1 MACRLDV
8 KKAILDNAFDEAF
21 EGRYT
26 YTRMSDDTVR
36 INAQV
41 DNVQTK
47 ALSRSQAIRIANQKL
62 ESIKKS
68 FNNAI
73 TGYVTN
79 ISEYDP
85 VTITLNVN
93 PSYVEYE
100 YRKLP
105 LDQQTDPADRMFQ
118 LPGIE
123 LSKASPETIKRIKEF
138 LTSIGVDYQAVN
150 KIAVNGEIIGANGV
164 ADITQKLIQVVN
176 GKEASTL
183 PEETMHFVVEIIQQ
197 TDPKLFNTL
206 LKEINGYRILNDVF
220 ATYSTDPNYQTKEGK
235 PDVIKLKKEAIAKVL
250 AETVINKSEGSIE
263 NPENLAKVESWWEKI
278 LNYLKGLFLKS
289 GFDIAAMKIISGEEI
304 GSVDDIR
311 NKEAQIYL
319 QQGTRDSIYGRL
331 KDISSKIEKR
341 DDGYYIDGEKVP
353 RRVTDLVKDWYE
365 RRFKA
370 KDLTKNEYQTALFDL
385 KAEKG
390 TDGHADLEYAFSLFV
405 NEDGYLRTTP
415 LDDSGYVSRL
425 NPNDRDMY
433 ELLRDNLKDRLNSFP
448 KENGGTRFLSEIMVY
463 DAKRGLAGTIDFLAI
478 EPDGKT
484 NILDWKFMDL
494 NVEKYT
500 DVPWYKVNAWRQQM
514 EQYKLL
520 LEKVYGVKPQDF
532 KQTRM
537 IPIKAKYVGG
547 NAKEG
552 ILPTLSGIQIGDVNV
567 KNIKED
573 YLLPVGLEGEKTGN
587 KKVDALLEKLNAV
600 YRKISEKKALPSEK
614 LSKAEQLNALFS
626 AIRQLQIKQ
635 NIKPLLY
642 QAKVL
647 NKQLDNLLEQYKT
660 NWKGKDVKS
669 FSQEQISA
677 FYDELETAQNAISHY
692 TTLDTELKFL
702 FKGEL
707 SEEDKALRE
716 DLRETVDDARGILS
730 ELSEVSGEFVENFVA
745 GSEGVDDFL
754 TPEKVIK
761 GITKWFSST
770 ATIPLKAL
778 EVLYK
783 KANRAFTY
791 AAQDTV
797 AETKKLMGIKSKYD
811 EWAKGKGLSSKNY
824 FSFIKKEKSNELI
837 DEFNPEFYKTLKKK
851 IGEKDIQW
859 IKDNINVAEYTDFL
873 KEKLKED
880 LQRVQDKPRVGT
892 DEEIERDIKREIAQI
907 KSLYD
912 TSTIDSAGWYNYDIL
927 KKFPDRTTWESN
939 EWKELTKSE
948 NKPALDFYNYIK
960 ERNEYYQEI
969 GYISKAEARVFL
981 PFVRKGLMEKLV
993 LGGNISFGE
1002 QFLRSVSIDEGDVG
1016 FGKIDPLTGRPIDT
1030 IPTYFTKEIEG
1041 ELSTDLFRTIALYN
1055 EMAIRYKY
1063 LRDIEA
1069 QGRALIN
1076 TERNK
1081 KAIATSMF
1089 GKTVYKD
1096 GVLQYTPDNNENAQL
1111 IENMVKG
1118 IIYGQK
1124 FVESESFDQL
1134 LGSLSDFGER
1144 ANKKLG
1150 IKIFPENL
1158 SGRQIS
1164 INKVINQLNNT
1175 FQLNALGLNP
1185 LSALSNLLG
1194 GSFQS
1199 VINAETYFTKSDFIS
1214 SQLFLTAGKM
1224 TGGEDQKKFIGALE
1238 YFLPLTESYN
1248 KELAKHLS
1256 ISKLSQENI
1265 QEFLMILMRKSDM
1278 LVQTANFR
1286 SFLINTIVD
1295 GDRVVNAR
1303 QYLKEQ
1309 PEYQD
1314 MFAGTQEERK
1324 ARKEKFEDD
1333 VKKLIE
1339 EKGVLKLAEIKD
1351 GELVIPGVDKKHES
1365 VVELRRKVQQLSKD
1379 ALGNLSEDDLRMINL
1394 NIYGKSFMLFKNWIP
1409 RLVDV
1414 RLGNLKYNSASDAYE
1429 WGRMRN
1435 VFRIMSEDVLGSVS
1449 NLINSLQG
1457 NDKGVDFMRQLYEKK
1472 KADYETDTGKELKM
1486 TESEFMSLVQKNIKA
1501 QLVDVIFMLTL
1512 FALYLGLKANA
1523 PEDDEDEV
1531 VKNQYKFM
1539 LRAVD
1544 KVKDELAY
1552 FYDPTSFT
1560 TLVSS
1565 GIFPSISYL
1574 NNFKKLLMN
1583 FGTEMY
1589 GLGVGDEE
1597 LVEKTKVIKYLM
1609 KSFPVSNQAAGML
1622 PMFYPELAKDLGIR
1636 AQSQARPVTL

>member
-21 EGRYT
+21 QGRYT
-26 YTRMSDDTVR
+26 FTRMSDDTIR
-36 INAQV
+36 INGQIDAAE
-41 DNVQTK
+41 TK
-47 ALSRSQAIRIANQKL
+47 ALSRVQAVRIANQKL
-62 ESIKKS
+62 DSIRKS

-73 TGYVTN
+73 TGYVAN
-79 ISEYDP
+79 RSEYDP
-85 VTITLNVN
+85 VAITLDVN
-93 PSYVEYE
+93 PAYVEYE

-105 LDQQTDPADRMFQ
+105 QDQQTDPADRMFQ
-118 LPGIE
+118 LEGTEI
-123 LSKASPETIKRIKEF
+123 SRASAKTIQQIKEF
-138 LTSIGVDYQAVN
+138 LNRIGVDYQAVS
-150 KIAVNGEIIGANGV
+150 KIAVNGKVIGANGV

-176 GKEASTL
+176 GKESQSL
-183 PEETMHFVVEIIQQ
+183 PEEAMHFAVEIIQQ

-206 LKEINGYRILNDVF
+206 LKEINDYRTLKDVF
-220 ATYSTDPNYQTKEGK
+220 ATYSSDPNYRTKDGK

-250 AETVINKSEGSIE
+250 AATIINTSEGSIE
-263 NPENLAKVESWWEKI
+263 NPENLVKVGTWWQKMI
-278 LNYLKGLFLKS
+278 DFLKGLFQKS
-289 GFDIAAMKIISGEEI
+289 GFDTAAMKILSGEEI
-304 GSVDDIR
+304 GNVDDIR
-311 NKEAQIYL
+311 TKEAQIYL
-319 QQGTRDSIYGRL
+319 QKGIQESIYNKL
-331 KDISSKIEKR
+331 KDVASKIEKK
-341 DDGYYIDGEKVP
+341 DDGYYIDGKKVP

-390 TDGHADLEYAFSLFV
+390 TAGHADLEYAFSLFV

-415 LDDSGYVSRL
+415 LDDSGYVSKL
-425 NPNDRDMY
+425 NPANRDMY

-448 KENGGTRFLSEIMVY
+448 KENGETRFLSEIMVY
-463 DAKRGLAGTIDFLAI
+463 DAKRGLAGTIDFVAI

-494 NVEKYT
+494 NIEKYK

-514 EQYKLL
+514 EQYRLL

-532 KQTRM
+532 NQTRM
-537 IPIKAKYVGG
+537 IPIKATYTGG

-552 ILPTLSGIQIGDVNV
+552 ILPTLTGVQIGDANV
-567 KNIKED
+567 ENIKED

-587 KKVDALLEKLNAV
+587 KKIDVLLEKLNAV
-600 YRKISEKKALPSEK
+600 YKRISEKKALPSEK

-626 AIRQLQIKQ
+626 AIRQLQVKQ

-642 QAKVL
+642 QAKIL
-647 NKQLDNLLEQYKT
+647 NKQLEKLLEQYNT
-660 NWKGKDVKS
+660 NWKGKDPNS

-677 FYDELETAQNAISHY
+677 FYDELETAQNSISHY
-692 TTLDTELKFL
+692 TTLDTDLKFL
-702 FKGEL
+702 FQKEL
-707 SEEDKALRE
+707 SEEDKTLRE
-716 DLRETVDDARGILS
+716 DLRETVDNARNVLS
-730 ELSEVSGEFVENFVA
+730 ELSDVSGEFVNNFVA
-745 GSEGVDDFL
+745 GSEGVDNFL
-754 TPEKVIK
+754 SPEKVIK

-778 EVLYK
+778 QVLYN

-791 AAQDTV
+791 AAQDTIS
-797 AETKKLMGIKSKYD
+797 ETKKLMDIKSKYD
-811 EWAKGKGLSSKNY
+811 EWAKGKGLNAKNY
-824 FSFIKKEKSNELI
+824 FSFIKKTDANELI
-837 DEFNPEFYKTLKKK
+837 DEFNPEFYKTLKTK
-851 IGEKDIQW
+851 IGEKDVQW
-859 IKDNINVAEYTDFL
+859 IKSNVDVSAYTDLL
-873 KEKLKED
+873 KEKLKEE
-880 LQRVQDKPRVGT
+880 LQRIADKPRVGT
-892 DEEIERDIKREIAQI
+892 NEEIEKEIKREIAQV

-912 TSTIDSAGWYNYDIL
+912 TSTIDSAGWYNYDLL
-927 KKFPDRTTWESN
+927 KKFPNRTTWESDA
-939 EWKELTKSE
+939 WKELTKAE

-981 PFVRKGLMEKLV
+981 PFIRKGLMEKLI
-993 LGGNISFGE
+993 LGGNISVGE
-1002 QFLRSVSIDEGDVG
+1002 QFLRTISIDEGDIG
-1016 FGKIDPLTGRPIDT
+1016 YGKIDPLTGRPIDT

-1041 ELSTDLFRTIALYN
+1041 ELSTDLFRNMALYN

-1063 LRDIEA
+1063 LNDIEA

-1081 KAIATSMF
+1081 KAIATSLF

-1096 GVLQYTPDNNENAQL
+1096 GVLQYTPDNNENSQL
-1111 IENMVKG
+1111 VENMVKG

-1134 LGSLSDFGER
+1134 LGSLGNFGER

-1150 IKIFPENL
+1150 LKIFPENL

-1199 VINAETYFTKSDFIS
+1199 VINAGTYFTKSDFVS
-1214 SQLFLTAGKM
+1214 SELFLTAGKM
-1224 TGGEDQKKFIGALE
+1224 TGGEEQKKFVGALE

-1248 KELAKHLS
+1248 RELAKTLS
-1256 ISKLSQENI
+1256 INKLSQENV

-1295 GDRVVNAR
+1295 GNRVVNAR
-1303 QYLKEQ
+1303 QYLREQ

-1314 MFAGTQEERK
+1314 MYVGTTEERK
-1324 ARKEKFEDD
+1324 ARANKFEED
-1333 VKKLIE
+1333 VKKLVE

-1351 GELVIPGVDKKHES
+1351 GEFVIPGVDRKDES

-1379 ALGNLSEDDLRMINL
+1379 ALGNLSEDDIRMINL

-1435 VFRIMSEDVLGSVS
+1435 VFRIISEDVVGSIN
-1449 NLINSLQG
+1449 NLTNSLKG
-1457 NDKGVDFMRQLYEKK
+1457 NQEGVDFMRKLYEKK
-1472 KADYETDTGKELKM
+1472 KADYETDTGKELEM
-1486 TESEFMSLVQKNIKA
+1486 TESEFIDLTRKNIKG
-1501 QLVDVIFMLTL
+1501 QLVDLMFMLTIY
-1512 FALYLGLKANA
+1512 ALYLGLKANA
-1523 PEDDEDEV
+1523 PDDDEDV
-1531 VKNQYKFM
+1531 AVKNQYKFM
-1539 LRAVD
+1539 LRAAD
-1544 KVKDELAY
+1544 KIKDELAY
-1552 FYDPTSFT
+1552 FYDPTSLT
-1560 TLVSS
+1560 SLVSS
-1565 GIFPSISYL
+1565 GIFPSMSYL
-1574 NNFKKLLMN
+1574 NNFKKLVVN
-1583 FGTEMY
+1583 FNTEMY
-1589 GLGVGDEE
+1589 GLAVGDEE

-1622 PMFYPELAKDLGIR
+1622 PMFYPELAKDLGIK
-1636 AQSQARPVTL
+1636 AQSQARPINL

>member
-8 KKAILDNAFDEAF
+8 KKAILDKAFDEAF
-21 EGRYT
+21 QGRYT
-26 YTRMSDDTVR
+26 FTRMSDDTVR
-36 INAQV
+36 INGQIDAAE
-41 DNVQTK
+41 TK
-47 ALSRSQAIRIANQKL
+47 ALSRVQAVRIANQKL
-62 ESIKKS
+62 DSIRKS

-73 TGYVTN
+73 TGYVAN
-79 ISEYDP
+79 KSEYDP
-85 VTITLNVN
+85 VIITLDVN
-93 PSYVEYE
+93 PAYVEYE

-105 LDQQTDPADRMFQ
+105 QDQQTDPADRMFQ
-118 LPGIE
+118 LEGTEI
-123 LSKASPETIKRIKEF
+123 SKASPKTIQQIKDF
-138 LTSIGVDYQAVN
+138 LTKIGVDYQTVS
-150 KIAVNGEIIGANGV
+150 KIAVNGTVIGANGV

-176 GKEASTL
+176 GKESQTL
-183 PEETMHFVVEIIQQ
+183 PEEAMHFAVEIIQQ

-206 LKEINGYRILNDVF
+206 LKEINDYRILKDVF
-220 ATYSTDPNYQTKEGK
+220 ATYSSDPNYRTKEGK
-235 PDVIKLKKEAIAKVL
+235 PDVVKLKKEAIAKVL
-250 AETVINKSEGSIE
+250 AETIINTSEGSTE
-263 NPENLAKVESWWEKI
+263 NPENLARVRTWWQKM
-278 LNYLKGLFLKS
+278 LDFLKGLFLKI
-289 GFDIAAMKIISGEEI
+289 GFDTAAMKILSGEEI
-304 GSVDDIR
+304 GNVDDIR
-311 NKEAQIYL
+311 TKEAQIYL
-319 QQGTRDSIYGRL
+319 QKGTQESVYNRL
-331 KDISSKIEKR
+331 KDIASKIEKK
-341 DDGYYIDGEKVP
+341 DDGYYIDGKKVP

-390 TDGHADLEYAFSLFV
+390 TAGHADLEYAFSLFV

-415 LDDSGYVSRL
+415 LDDSGYVSKL
-425 NPNDRDMY
+425 NPANRDMY

-463 DAKRGLAGTIDFLAI
+463 DAKRGLAGTIDFVAI

-494 NVEKYT
+494 NIEKYK

-514 EQYKLL
+514 EQYRLL

-537 IPIKAKYVGG
+537 IPIKATYTGG
-547 NAKEG
+547 SAKEG
-552 ILPTLSGIQIGDVNV
+552 ILPTLVGVQIGDANV

-587 KKVDALLEKLNAV
+587 KKIDALLEKLNAV
-600 YRKISEKKALPSEK
+600 YKKISEKKALPSEK

-626 AIRQLQIKQ
+626 AIRQLQVKQ

-642 QAKVL
+642 QAKIL
-647 NKQLDNLLEQYKT
+647 NKQLNKLLEQYNT
-660 NWKGKDVKS
+660 NWKDKDPKS

-677 FYDELETAQNAISHY
+677 FYDELETAQNSISHY

-702 FKGEL
+702 FQGEL
-707 SEEDKALRE
+707 SEEDKELRD
-716 DLRETVDDARGILS
+716 DLRETVDDARNLLS
-730 ELSEVSGEFVENFVA
+730 DLSEVANEYVSDFVA
-745 GSEGVDDFL
+745 GSEGVDNFL
-754 TPEKVIK
+754 SPEKVIK

-791 AAQDTV
+791 AAQDTI
-797 AETKKLMGIKSKYD
+797 AETKKLMDIKARYD
-811 EWAKGKGLSSKNY
+811 EWAKGKGLTSKNY
-824 FSFIKKEKSNELI
+824 FNVIKKAESNELI
-837 DEFNPEFYKTLKKK
+837 DEFNPEFYKTLKTK
-851 IGEKDIQW
+851 INEKDAQW
-859 IKDNINVAEYTDFL
+859 IKSNVDVAQYTDFL
-873 KEKLKED
+873 KEKLKEE
-880 LQRVQDKPRVGT
+880 LQRINDKPRVGT
-892 DEEIERDIKREIAQI
+892 NEEIEKEIKKEIAQV
-907 KSLYD
+907 KSLFD
-912 TSTIDSAGWYNYDIL
+912 TSTIDSAGWYNYDLL
-927 KKFPDRTTWESN
+927 KKFPVRTIWES
-939 EWKELTKSE
+939 EAWKELNKSE

-981 PFVRKGLMEKLV
+981 PFVRKGLMEKIIF
-993 LGGNISFGE
+993 GGNISLGE
-1002 QFLRSVSIDEGDVG
+1002 QFLRAVSIDEGDIG
-1016 FGKIDPLTGRPIDT
+1016 YGKIDPLTGRPIDT

-1041 ELSTDLFRTIALYN
+1041 ELSTDLFRNMALYN

-1063 LRDIEA
+1063 LSDIEA

-1124 FVESESFDQL
+1124 FVQSESFDQL

-1194 GSFQS
+1194 GNFQS
-1199 VINAETYFTKSDFIS
+1199 VINAGTYFTRQDYLSTE
-1214 SQLFLTAGKM
+1214 LWMAGNKM
-1224 TGGEDQKKFIGALE
+1224 TRGEDREKMIRSIE
-1238 YFLPLTESYN
+1238 YFLPFTESYN
-1248 KELAKHLS
+1248 KELAKKLS
-1256 ISKLSQENI
+1256 LSKLSQENI
-1265 QEFLMILMRKSDM
+1265 QEFLMVLMRNSDM
-1278 LVQTANFR
+1278 FVQSANFFTYLR
-1286 SFLINTIVD
+1286 NTIVD
-1295 GDRVVNAR
+1295 GDRIVNVR
-1303 QYLKEQ
+1303 EYLREQ

-1314 MFAGTQEERK
+1314 MYAGSAEERK
-1324 ARKEKFEDD
+1324 ARANKFEEDA
-1333 VKKLIE
+1333 KKLVE
-1339 EKGVLKLAEIKD
+1339 EKGVLKLAEVKD

-1379 ALGNLSEDDLRMINL
+1379 ALGNLSEDDLRMINM

-1435 VFRIMSEDVLGSVS
+1435 VFRIISEDVLGSIN
-1449 NLINSLQG
+1449 NLTNSLKG
-1457 NDKGVDFMRQLYEKK
+1457 NEEGVEFMRKLYEKK
-1472 KADYETDTGKELKM
+1472 KADYEADTGKELKM
-1486 TESEFMSLVQKNIKA
+1486 TESEFIDLTRKNIKG
-1501 QLVDVIFMLTL
+1501 QLVDLLFMLTIY
-1512 FALYLGLKANA
+1512 AIYLGLKANA
-1523 PEDDEDEV
+1523 PDDDEDAM

-1539 LRAVD
+1539 LRAAD
-1544 KVKDELAY
+1544 KIKDELAY
-1552 FYDPTSFT
+1552 FYDPTSLT
-1560 TLVSS
+1560 SLVSS
-1565 GIFPSISYL
+1565 GIFPSMSYL
-1574 NNFKKLLMN
+1574 NNFKKLIVN
-1583 FGTEMY
+1583 FNKEMY

-1609 KSFPVSNQAAGML
+1609 KSFPISNQAAGML
-1622 PMFYPELAKDLGIR
+1622 PMFYPELAKDLGIK
-1636 AQSQARPVTL
+1636 AQSQARPINL